1 MWEVAL
7 KCPGGKGPGR
17 ATMRGETRS
26 EEVLPMM
33 VIGLLLAAAAAAFT
47 ALLIAFNT
55 SGGPEYTVSLF
66 GSDPFTISTLG
77 AFAGGLGLA
86 LVFALGMWLMREGL
100 GLHHRHAVQR
110 KEGGAAVGE
119 RDRLRRQLDAE
130 HRTGGTGASTGAARS
145 EGADASGDA
154 GREAPRPLQT
164 SGHHG
169 RRRMHLHGSH

>member
-1 MWEVAL
+1 MWKVAL
-7 KCPGGKGPGR
+7 KCPGGKGSGR

-100 GLHHRHAVQR
+100 GLHHRHSVQR
-110 KEGGAAVGE
+110 KEGGEAVGE

-130 HRTGGTGASTGAARS
+130 HRTGGTGASAGSANS
-145 EGADASGDA
+145 EGSGQQ
-154 GREAPRPLQT
+154 APQPLQT

-169 RRRMHLHGSH
+169 RRRMRLHGSH

>member
-1 MWEVAL
+1 MAL
-7 KCPGGKGPGR
+7 KCPGGKGSGR

-66 GSDPFTISTLG
+66 GSHPFTISTLG

-100 GLHHRHAVQR
+100 GLHHRHTVQR
-110 KEGGAAVGE
+110 GEAVGE

-130 HRTGGTGASTGAARS
+130 HRTGGGTGASAGPANS
-145 EGADASGDA
+145 EGSRQSAQQ
-154 GREAPRPLQT
+154 PLQT
-164 SGHHG
+164 SGRRG